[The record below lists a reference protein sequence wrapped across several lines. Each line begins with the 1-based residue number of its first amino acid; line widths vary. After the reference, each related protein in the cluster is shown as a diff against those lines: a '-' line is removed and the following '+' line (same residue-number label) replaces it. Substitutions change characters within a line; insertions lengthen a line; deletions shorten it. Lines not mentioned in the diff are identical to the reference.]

1 MKYRMKVGDLE
12 PALRVLVMEDSPEDV
27 LTGRNP
33 RRKVPMPLDT
43 AQQVNVVGTMDD
55 TVLFNRA
62 ASGDASGFVMMDWQA
77 PDTDETGTIR
87 LEVKVLWDTDRP
99 QTVPLDDTVVVYD

>member
-12 PALRVLVMEDSPEDV
+12 PALRVLVMEDAPEDV
-27 LTGRNP
+27 LSGRNP

-43 AQQVNVVGTMDD
+43 AQQVRVVGTMDEA
-55 TVLFNRA
+55 VLFDRA
-62 ASGDASGFVMMDWQA
+62 ASADANGFVMMDWMEA
-77 PDTDETGTIR
+77 DTDETGTIR
-87 LEVKVLWDTDRP
+87 LEVRVIWDVDRP